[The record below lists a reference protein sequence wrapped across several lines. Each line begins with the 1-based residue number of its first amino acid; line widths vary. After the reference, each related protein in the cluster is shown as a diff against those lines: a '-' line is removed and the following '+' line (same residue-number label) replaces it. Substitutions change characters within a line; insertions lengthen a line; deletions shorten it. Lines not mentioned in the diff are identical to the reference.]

1 MSEEEKNVIVSP
13 GQDHFSFIDE
23 LEKDDEVEVKGGE
36 GTPGKEEVNDGK
48 VSEEENKE
56 AGAEGIEGNKE
67 GEGEGEVKE
76 EKSEVPSKEVPPEED
91 ELKTLRQLAREQ
103 KRQLDKVTAALED
116 TNKRLQDA
124 AIIPPE
130 EVEKK
135 KELEAFAA
143 QRQDQLDYFLE
154 AMKVHPKYEDVEVVV
169 SQAHF
174 DDIVE
179 AMGKVLVSNEGG
191 KLGDAV
197 RRIESEIWAM
207 RNPYKF
213 MYETIK
219 AYHPDYKVVK
229 PEEKPVAKP
238 QEKAQENLSVEKVAM
253 SIQEIGGGSS
263 EGTGWTAAKIDDL
276 DVLELDKV
284 PRDIYDKYL
293 RGELK

>member
-1 MSEEEKNVIVSP
+1 
-13 GQDHFSFIDE
+13 
-23 LEKDDEVEVKGGE
+23 
-36 GTPGKEEVNDGK
+36 
-48 VSEEENKE
+48 
-56 AGAEGIEGNKE
+56 
-67 GEGEGEVKE
+67 
-76 EKSEVPSKEVPPEED
+76 
-91 ELKTLRQLAREQ
+91 
-103 KRQLDKVTAALED
+103 VTATLEE
-116 TNKRLQDA
+116 TTKRLQDA

-154 AMKVHPKYEDVEVVV
+154 AMKVHPKYEDVETVV
-169 SQAHF
+169 SQNHF

-191 KLGDAV
+191 RLDDAV
-197 RRIESEIWAM
+197 KRIESEIWAM

-213 MYETIK
+213 MYDTIK

-229 PEEKPVAKP
+229 SEEGGAVKKVGDEVSKTKPP
-238 QEKAQENLSVEKVAM
+238 TVEKVAM

-263 EGTGWTAAKIDDL
+263 DGTGWTAAKIDDL
-276 DVLELDKV
+276 DELELDKV

-293 RGELK
+293 RNELK

>member
-13 GQDHFSFIDE
+13 EQGHFSFIDE
-23 LEKDDEVEVKGGE
+23 LEKDEESGGGE
-36 GTPGKEEVNDGK
+36 KEGLKDGEGAEKEKEGKEADA
-48 VSEEENKE
+48 VSGDKE
-56 AGAEGIEGNKE
+56 AGKVEKE
-67 GEGEGEVKE
+67 GEGEGEGEAKVKAE
-76 EKSEVPSKEVPPEED
+76 PKVEDDD

-103 KRQLDKVTAALED
+103 KRQLDKVTAALDE

-191 KLGDAV
+191 KLDDAV
-197 RRIESEIWAM
+197 KRIESEIWAM

-213 MYETIK
+213 MYDTIK
-219 AYHPDYKVVK
+219 AYHPDYTKVVK
-229 PEEKPVAKP
+229 PAEGEAKGEAKP
-238 QEKAQENLSVEKVAM
+238 SKENLSAEKVAM

-263 EGTGWTAAKIDDL
+263 EGSGWTAAKIDDL
-276 DVLELDKV
+276 DELEIDKV